1 VSEFRF
7 PSVSQRVTVVGRT
20 GSGKTYKGAWL
31 LSNAPFDRQP
41 YVIVDYKGDELLNG
55 IERIREIGLNE
66 PLPKQPGLYIVH
78 PHIHDHETTEE
89 WLWSVWKK
97 GNTGLYF
104 DEAYM
109 LPNSGYTRRGA
120 LQAILTQG
128 RSKHIPVISLVQ
140 RPSQISLF
148 VMSEADFFSVFH
160 LHRVQDQKT
169 MSDLLGGNA
178 VMEHNEHNEFHSKWF
193 DVGKHRVFNML
204 PVPDGDVISDA
215 INSRLEIKKRWL

>member
-1 VSEFRF
+1 MSEFRF

-31 LSNAPFDRQP
+31 LSHAPFDRQP
-41 YVIVDYKGDELLNG
+41 YVIVDYKGDDLLNG
-55 IERIREIGLNE
+55 IERIREIGQHE

-78 PHIHDHETTEE
+78 PDIHDHETTED
-89 WLWSVWKK
+89 WLWSVWKRGK
-97 GNTGLYF
+97 TGLYF

-160 LHRVQDQKT
+160 LPRVQDRKT
-169 MSDLLGGNA
+169 MSDLLGGHA
-178 VMEHNEHNEFHSKWF
+178 VMEHSEENEFHSKWF
-193 DVGKHRVFNML
+193 DVGKHQMFSMK
-204 PVPDGDVISDA
+204 PVPDGDAISDA
-215 INSRLEIKKRWL
+215 INARLEIKKRWL